1 MIRTTLIVLFSL
13 IVCSLCF
20 TEIASADDNS
30 TSPQISRDKGP
41 IIVKSNGN
49 MIGYFIT
56 GIINNG
62 LDRGAEFMHVLSE
75 EDYLFNILLPNGKL
89 FQINELYYQ
98 SSFCKGQPYTTN
110 GSKSI
115 YRAMGVVYA
124 IPEHFDLQGTYYIPR
139 GTQKAGMIHIR
150 SKLISKNECTDDI
163 DPNADF
169 QLSPVFPNDPKIT
182 GVPDQ
187 RSFPLPI
194 SLER

>member
-1 MIRTTLIVLFSL
+1 MKKQVLLLVVSFFISL
-13 IVCSLCF
+13 SVNAF
-20 TEIASADDNS
+20 ADDNS
-30 TSPQISRDKGP
+30 NSPQISRDKGP

-56 GIINNG
+56 GIINNFWDDG
-62 LDRGAEFMHVLSE
+62 REFMHVLSE
-75 EDYLFNILLPNGKL
+75 EDYLFNILLPNAKL
-89 FQINELYYQ
+89 TQINALYYQ
-98 SSFCKGQPYTTN
+98 SPFCKGQPYTTN
-110 GSKSI
+110 GEKSI
-115 YRAMGVVYA
+115 YRAMGIVYA

-163 DPNADF
+163 DRNADF
-169 QLSPVFPNDPKIT
+169 QFSPVFPNDPKIT

-194 SLER
+194 SLGR